1 MRRTLAEAGCWPA
14 VKPCQPPDRSRQ
26 PGLAPCSAA
35 SHGSDEVRPWAGN
48 SITVSLLGGGP
59 EARPQTSK
67 RMRRQVERELAFNN
81 ARVRGLLDSGS
92 ELTAKRMSAA
102 AVGSVAPTGSGDAF
116 CRRGATGVTV
126 EEKMAD
132 GLYPEA
138 SGNLAKLRKQLG
150 PEQDAAFKAF
160 GKAVFAPGALDAKTK
175 QLIAVAVAHATQCPY
190 CIRGH
195 TKAALKAG
203 ATRAEI
209 MEAVWVTAEMR
220 AGAAFAHSLLALD
233 EVAKAE
239 AAPAPEGERS

>member
-1 MRRTLAEAGCWPA
+1 
-14 VKPCQPPDRSRQ
+14 
-26 PGLAPCSAA
+26 
-35 SHGSDEVRPWAGN
+35 
-48 SITVSLLGGGP
+48 
-59 EARPQTSK
+59 
-67 RMRRQVERELAFNN
+67 
-81 ARVRGLLDSGS
+81 
-92 ELTAKRMSAA
+92 
-102 AVGSVAPTGSGDAF
+102 
-116 CRRGATGVTV
+116 
-126 EEKMAD
+126 MAD

-203 ATRAEI
+203 ATGAEI